1 MELIQLKELGNTGV
15 MVPEVGL
22 GTARYTGGV
31 EPLRRGIELGAFLID
46 TAEMYRTE
54 DAVGQAVKGIRDR
67 VFIATKV
74 LGSHLRYDQVMR
86 ATESSLRRL
95 GTDYI
100 DLYQIHWPNPR
111 VPIKETMGAMEALV
125 DSEQV
130 RYIGVSNFSVKELEE
145 ARAAMT
151 RYPIVSNQVLYN
163 LKRREIEKD
172 LLPYCQQNHITVI
185 AYTPLA
191 DGSLTARSP
200 SQEDQRRGPLLR
212 AAGRLLGREQERQ
225 RLQEVADEVGKT
237 PAQVAL
243 NWCVSRPNVIVIPKS
258 NSLARIEENCGASGW
273 RLSEDQLRQLDE
285 AFPA

>member
-1 MELIQLKELGNTGV
+1 MELKGLGHTRV

-31 EPLRRGIELGAFLID
+31 EPLRRGIELGAFFID

-54 DAVGQAVKGIRDR
+54 DAVGQAIKGIRDR

-86 ATESSLRRL
+86 AAENSLRQL

-100 DLYQIHWPNPR
+100 DLYQIHWPNSS
-111 VPIKETMGAMEALV
+111 VPIKETMRAMEALA
-125 DSEQV
+125 DSGQV
-130 RYIGVSNFSVKELEE
+130 KYIGVSNFSAKELEE
-145 ARAAMT
+145 AQAAMT
-151 RYPIVSNQVLYN
+151 RYPLVSNQVLYN
-163 LKRREIEKD
+163 LKRREIEKN

-191 DGSLTARSP
+191 NGSLTVHSL

-212 AAGRLLGREQERQ
+212 AAGRLLGREAERQ
-225 RLQEVADEVGKT
+225 RLQEVADEVNKT

-243 NWCVSRPNVIVIPKS
+243 NWCTSRPNVIAIPKS
-258 NSLARIEENCGASGW
+258 NSMSRVEENCGASGW
-273 RLSEDQLRQLDE
+273 RLSEDQLRRLDE
-285 AFPA
+285 AFPV